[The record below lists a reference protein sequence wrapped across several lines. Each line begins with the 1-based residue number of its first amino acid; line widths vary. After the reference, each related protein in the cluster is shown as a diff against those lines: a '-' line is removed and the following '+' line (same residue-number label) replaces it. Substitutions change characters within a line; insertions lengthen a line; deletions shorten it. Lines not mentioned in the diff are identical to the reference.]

1 MIVLT
6 VALGRMLMVL
16 IAKYMRRLVRLVVLN
31 MVLNRWL
38 VLGTI
43 TRKKIVV
50 YVAKVLFFFVFLFFD
65 GN

>member
-50 YVAKVLFFFVFLFFD
+50 YVAEVLFFFVFLFFD